1 MKKNSFLVKTVL
13 MSMLTAVSISFA
25 SCSDDDDL
33 MTNPYAT
40 DDSEVAMT
48 RGGSASDAFKPNV
61 DHSQWMAQLN
71 NSRCWQLTLWGK
83 QLLKG
88 LNAEVNAY
96 HNTSENMDFMGY
108 GSNIGTMKSIG
119 MEISADYTY
128 RKLVLHG
135 NASWLRRSRRVAYAI
150 MDYMQDNGLSRNDV
164 AEKLGVSPQY
174 VSKILS
180 GKVNFSFKTISE
192 IEESLGIEVFQAAAM
207 EA

>member
-71 NSRCWQLTLWGK
+71 NSRLVADLSLPGTHDACTGEGWHLASQIGKSAATTQDLTIDEQLKVGVRVFDLRPERVLSTTDATYDLRCCHGIM
-83 QLLKG
+83 QTELLVKDFFIKMRDF
-88 LNAEVNAY
+88 LRENPTEFCIVTSNVTDTPDMNAWAEQFAALVND
-96 HNTSENMDFMGY
+96 SE
-108 GSNIGTMKSIG
+108 
-119 MEISADYTY
+119 
-128 RKLVLHG
+128 LVV
-135 NASWLRRSRRVAYAI
+135 VAVI
-150 MDYMQDNGLSRNDV
+150 C
-164 AEKLGVSPQY
+164 
-174 VSKILS
+174 
-180 GKVNFSFKTISE
+180 
-192 IEESLGIEVFQAAAM
+192 
-207 EA
+207 